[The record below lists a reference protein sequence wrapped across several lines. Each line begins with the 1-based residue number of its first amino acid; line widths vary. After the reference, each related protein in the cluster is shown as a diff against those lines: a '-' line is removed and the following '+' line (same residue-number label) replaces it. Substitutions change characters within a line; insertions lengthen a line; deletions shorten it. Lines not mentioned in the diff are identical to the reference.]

1 MSAVSDQYA
10 VALFE
15 LALEHEATKDIRKA
29 FAKFH
34 ESLDAENMNFFMH
47 PNIAKLKKQ
56 ALIDSFDFPQLFK
69 DFLKVLVQNSR
80 FNTIEEIRKSYEKLV
95 DQLDATMRIEVFTGK
110 PMHQDRISNLEKV
123 YGEKYNRKVVV
134 KTTVDSK
141 ITGGMRVEYN
151 GMVLN
156 DTVNHSLNKL
166 KSRLTK

>member
-15 LALEHEATKDIRKA
+15 LALEGKATKEIKTA
-29 FAKFH
+29 FSAFNS
-34 ESLDAENMNFFMH
+34 ELDAENMRFFMH
-47 PNIAKLKKQ
+47 PNIVKKSKQ
-56 ALIDSFDFPQLFK
+56 ALIDEFKLPLLFK
-69 DFLKVLVQNSR
+69 DFLKVLVQNNR
-80 FNTIEEIRKSYEKLV
+80 FDVIYLIQNSYDKLV

-110 PMHQDRISNLEKV
+110 PLAKERIENLEKV

-134 KTTVDSK
+134 STTVDTT
-141 ITGGMRVEYN
+141 IAGGMRIEYN